1 MSCGSTLPN
10 PPVSAVENVPRFFD
24 VFSRICETVQM
35 ILDAEGRILSFNA
48 FAADITGYSEAE
60 AIAHA
65 PWELL
70 FDREHVTQVIEHFKD
85 LPLRQKPLRVT
96 LPIRCRNGGRRH
108 GKWSVHHNGD
118 EKSDPRYIVVSGI
131 DITAEIELQDSD
143 RRMRKMVRQQML
155 DLEKQNRHLQKISHF
170 DHLTGIYNRRF
181 FDDTLHESID
191 RQQHRD
197 VPISLLMCDVDFFK
211 QYNDTYGHVA
221 GDAVLKKIGQLL
233 SEFTRSD
240 TDIAARYGGEEFALI
255 LPLTGRREARELA
268 KRIQQAIAEAGIL
281 HGSSA
286 VSPYITLSIGIATSK
301 PSSLSDARSF
311 VNLADR
317 QLYLAKRN
325 GRNSIVSVSHFGPPS
340 SMK

>member
-1 MSCGSTLPN
+1 MSRDGMLLNDPTSGSK
-10 PPVSAVENVPRFFD
+10 NVPGLFD
-24 VFSRICETVQM
+24 VFGQICGTVQI

-48 FAADITGYSEAE
+48 SAADITGYSEAE

-70 FDREHVTQVIEHFKD
+70 FDQEYIMQAIEYFKD
-85 LPLRQKPLRVT
+85 LPRRQKLLQVT
-96 LPIRCRNGGRRH
+96 LPICCRNGRRRH
-108 GKWSVHHNGD
+108 IKWSIYSIGG
-118 EKSDPRYIVVSGI
+118 EESEPRYIVISGI
-131 DITAEIELQDSD
+131 DITAEIELKDSD
-143 RRMRKMVRQQML
+143 RRMRTIFHQQLL
-155 DLEKQNRHLQKISHF
+155 DLEKQNRHLQKISRF

-181 FDDTLHESID
+181 FDEALHEKID

-240 TDIAARYGGEEFALI
+240 TDIAARYGGEEFTLI
-255 LPLTGRREARELA
+255 LPLTGRQEARELA
-268 KRIQQAIAEAGIL
+268 GRIQRAIAEAGIL
-281 HGSSA
+281 HGRSA

-301 PSSLSDARSF
+301 PSSLPDARSF
-311 VNLADR
+311 VNLVDR
-317 QLYLAKRN
+317 QLYRAKRN
-325 GRNSIVSVSHFGPPS
+325 GRNCIISISHFGPPS
-340 SMK
+340 TIQ